1 VKRCARVK
9 VPISLLLAALVIAS
23 PALAYDANG
32 VALGA
37 RELEVKKAFPSA
49 HCKPL
54 EWKSDAAERR
64 CDDGRISFGGAQAKI
79 TFYLKADAV
88 QAFNVRFDNKDLER
102 VKAHLRAR
110 YGAPLAEATETIARR
125 DRDDRKVFKM
135 RWEKGVDRAVLSAQ
149 LDRKRATLEVSRGNF
164 ETEIY
169 RVK

>member
-1 VKRCARVK
+1 MSGKRRL
-9 VPISLLLAALVIAS
+9 SLIFLLALAQ

-37 RELEVKKAFPSA
+37 RELDVKKAFPSA

-64 CDDGRISFGGAQAKI
+64 CDDGKISFGGAQAKI

-88 QAFNVRFDNKDLER
+88 QAFDVRFDTKDLER

-110 YGAPLAEATETIARR
+110 YGPPLSEATELIARR
-125 DRDDRKVFKM
+125 DREDRKVFKM
-135 RWEKGVDRAVLSAQ
+135 RWEKSADRAVLTAQ
-149 LDRKRATLEVSRGNF
+149 LERKRAGLEVSRGKF
-164 ETEIY
+164 DTEIY